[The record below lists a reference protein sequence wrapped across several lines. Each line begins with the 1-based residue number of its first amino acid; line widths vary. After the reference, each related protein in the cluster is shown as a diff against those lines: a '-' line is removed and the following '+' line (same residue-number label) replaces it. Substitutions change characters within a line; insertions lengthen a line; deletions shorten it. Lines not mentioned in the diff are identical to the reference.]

1 MSMKFNWTRWAWAL
15 LMLVSMLL
23 FCLFMRERERH
34 LKTRTE
40 CEKREALIKQADEY
54 ASAIEASLEAE
65 REKRAN
71 LEYEYERLEAKY
83 NNVRKH
89 KKANAF
95 SNLPHAVR
103 ADSLRGSI
111 LRAVEQ

>member
-1 MSMKFNWTRWAWAL
+1 MKTKHW
-15 LMLVSMLL
+15 LVITGIVIVTAIIFAAMWG
-23 FCLFMRERERH
+23 FERNAH
-34 LKTRTE
+34 LKTSAE